1 MRADVYSLTVSVMR
15 YFFVAAIIYILIR
28 IVYHSVNE
36 YNELRRVKSWI
47 EKGYARHI
55 EFLPPFDTN
64 EDGFIL
70 VKSNLIGRSRKCD
83 ICIEDRSIKRKH
95 AIIFEKRGDVFIRRM
110 GMARIKINGEQ
121 MTHRLEE
128 LLDGDLVQLGQVRFY
143 YKVKRTSF
151 REEADHE

>member
-1 MRADVYSLTVSVMR
+1 MQADIYSLTVSVMR

-36 YNELRRVKSWI
+36 YNELRRVKDWI

-55 EFLPPFDTN
+55 EFLPPYDTN
-64 EDGFIL
+64 ENGFIL

-110 GMARIKINGEQ
+110 GMARIKINGEV

-143 YKVKRTSF
+143 YRVKRTSF
-151 REEADHE
+151 REEADNE

>member
-15 YFFVAAIIYILIR
+15 YFFVVAIIYILIR

-64 EDGFIL
+64 ENGFIL

-143 YKVKRTSF
+143 YKVKRASF
-151 REEADHE
+151 KEETDRE

>member
-1 MRADVYSLTVSVMR
+1 MQADIYSLTVSVMR

-36 YNELRRVKSWI
+36 YNELRRVKDWI

-64 EDGFIL
+64 ENGFIL

-110 GMARIKINGEQ
+110 GMARIKINGEV

-143 YKVKRTSF
+143 YRVKRTSF
-151 REEADHE
+151 REEADNE